1 MPGGVPGKLDSAFDE
16 SVSMHRVDTIN
27 PVHDPSASVNLD
39 AAGIAITVL
48 SGTSMPRYCRRA
60 VIDFAL
66 AVSMI
71 SAPVSSMR

>member
-1 MPGGVPGKLDSAFDE
+1 MPGGVRGKPDSAFDE
-16 SVSMHRVDTIN
+16 RVSMHRVDTIN
-27 PVHDPSASVNLD
+27 PFHDPPAPVNLD
-39 AAGIAITVL
+39 ATGIAVAVL